1 MCSYMVKGI
10 NRQVIVVHSPDP
22 KLFEQAIFLL
32 REDAFS
38 SAGTTPEQV
47 IRQARQAADGYLRKN
62 TVSVRGGER
71 VRFFLWGLVG
81 AGAASLFWLGV
92 LFFL

>member
-1 MCSYMVKGI
+1 MVKGI
-10 NRQVIVVHSPDP
+10 NRQVIVVNSPDP

-38 SAGTTPEQV
+38 SSGTTPEQV

-62 TVSVRGGER
+62 TLDPR
-71 VRFFLWGLVG
+71 VGSRLGAALWGLTG
-81 AGAASLFWLGV
+81 AGAASLVWLCV
-92 LFFL
+92 LFLL

>member
-1 MCSYMVKGI
+1 MVKGI
-10 NRQVIVVHSPDP
+10 NRQVIVVNAPDP

-38 SAGTTPEQV
+38 ASGTTPEQV
-47 IRQARQAADGYLRKN
+47 IRQARQAADGYLRRN
-62 TVSVRGGER
+62 TLSVRGGER
-71 VRFFLWGLVG
+71 LRFFLWGLAG
-81 AGAASLFWLGV
+81 AGAASLFWAGV